1 MESANPIFVLTLLV
15 LGFSSMIITITG
27 IIKILKND
35 FKGEKVTWILIL
47 MIAFIGPIL
56 YLLKGRKLIVKK
68 NKAV

>member
-1 MESANPIFVLTLLV
+1 MEPANPIFVLTLLV
-15 LGFSSMIITITG
+15 LGFSPIIITITG
-27 IIKILKND
+27 IIKILRND

-56 YLLKGRKLIVKK
+56 YLLKGKKLIVKK

>member
-1 MESANPIFVLTLLV
+1 MEPANPIFVLTLLV